1 MSPPE
6 PGGLQAG
13 DVLARRYDLVEPIAA
28 GGMSVIWRA
37 FDRSLQRQV
46 AVKVLDGDLGSDRG
60 DRELIRREARATAR
74 LIHPDAIEVYDY
86 GETVTARGRL
96 AAYVVMRLLEGRP
109 LADRIAEGPLPW
121 REAAAIAARL
131 AAVLATAHA
140 RGIVHRDVTA
150 ENVLLTA
157 DGAKL
162 LDFGIAAFI
171 GEGDDDHASDYGTP
185 PYVAPERLTG
195 TTADPA
201 GDVYA
206 LGVLLFEMLTG
217 GPPYPERT
225 WEEIENARREGPPPE
240 VRAPGLP
247 SGIAALCRSCLSA
260 DPAERPK
267 AREVAD
273 RLSRPPSRTRTAAR
287 TVIVRWTLVAAAV
300 VLAAGALTWY
310 QVFGPGGQR
319 AGPGTAL
326 GPATRPVPSATPR
339 LGASP
344 TPGRAR
350 SPDPSSPVSPDR
362 SAGSPDQPAD
372 LSTPPADP
380 PDRSAGTP
388 ERSAGLPD
396 RSAATPDGSAGSAER
411 SPGTGE
417 PPRADRTARAW
428 RSPPDRGAPETA
440 PVAEVPPVPDLE
452 GSVRGFN
459 ALLAEGQSRG
469 GIRPDVALDLRQVLD
484 GVVCCSGDLAVVREK
499 IDTRHREGALSDG
512 FRDALRDQ
520 LRYVALALTG

>member
-6 PGGLQAG
+6 PGGLRAG

-46 AVKVLDGDLGSDRG
+46 AVKVLDGELGSDRG

-86 GETVTARGRL
+86 GETVTTRGRL

-240 VRAPGLP
+240 VRVPGLP
-247 SGIAALCRSCLSA
+247 SEIAVLCRSCLSA

-287 TVIVRWTLVAAAV
+287 TVIVRWTLAAAAV

-310 QVFGPGGQR
+310 QALGTGGQR
-319 AGPGTAL
+319 SGPGTAL

-350 SPDPSSPVSPDR
+350 SPGSPSPVSPDR
-362 SAGSPDQPAD
+362 SAGSPDQPAG
-372 LSTPPADP
+372 LSTPPTDP

-388 ERSAGLPD
+388 
-396 RSAATPDGSAGSAER
+396 DGSAGSPER
-411 SPGTGE
+411 SPGAGE
-417 PPRADRTARAW
+417 PPRADRTARVW
-428 RSPPDRGAPETA
+428 RSPPDRGTPETA

-484 GVVCCSGDLAVVREK
+484 NVVCCSGDLSAVREK

>member
-6 PGGLQAG
+6 PVGLRAG

-46 AVKVLDGDLGSDRG
+46 AVKVLDGEIGSDRG

-86 GETVTARGRL
+86 GETVTTRGRL

-171 GEGDDDHASDYGTP
+171 GEDDDDHTSDYGTP

-247 SGIAALCRSCLSA
+247 PEVAALCRSCLSA
-260 DPAERPK
+260 DPAKRPK

-273 RLSRPPSRTRTAAR
+273 RLARLPSTIRTTAR

-300 VLAAGALTWY
+300 LLAAGALTWH
-310 QVFGPGGQR
+310 QMFGPGSQR
-319 AGPGTAL
+319 HGPGTAL
-326 GPATRPVPSATPR
+326 GPATRPAPSATPR

-372 LSTPPADP
+372 LSTPSADP
-380 PDRSAGTP
+380 PDRSADGGDGPVGSP
-388 ERSAGLPD
+388 ERS
-396 RSAATPDGSAGSAER
+396 S
-411 SPGTGE
+411 GE
-417 PPRADRTARAW
+417 PQHADRKAHAR
-428 RSPPDRGAPETA
+428 RSPPDRGSLETA
-440 PVAEVPPVPDLE
+440 PVAEVSRLPDLE

-459 ALLAEGQSRG
+459 ALLAEGESRG

-484 GVVCCSGDLAVVREK
+484 NVVCCSGELTAVREK
-499 IDTRHREGALSDG
+499 IDTRYREGALSDE
-512 FRDALRDQ
+512 FRDALKAQ
-520 LRYVALALTG
+520 LRYVALALVG